1 LRNITDTLRRG
12 LDNMLANWPLIAIRI
27 AESFLFILIVIGSV
41 VAAIIPIA
49 VAAGLSSFDSIT
61 NANNPGD
68 AIAALLIEHWGLILY
83 ILAIITILLVVLVA
97 IHSFVEAGNA
107 RIFVDAEHKAPK
119 TMPVQREAYRVFS
132 MDRWINGG
140 RMSWWAVFWI
150 YNAAWSVACL
160 ILLVPLLLTIVA
172 MLLTQENSARVAF
185 GCGGIAVAIIIAIPI
200 TVIVAIWTQKAI
212 AVCVARASPAGTAL
226 KEAWKGILADFG
238 RHFAVAFIL
247 FVISFGGA
255 MAISMFTMPM
265 SFLQG
270 AAGHGSPFIG
280 LAFAPARILTSF
292 LQSIFSSAVGLW
304 FLASF
309 VGLTEE
315 R

>member
-1 LRNITDTLRRG
+1 
-12 LDNMLANWPLIAIRI
+12 MLANWPLIAIRI

-49 VAAGLSSFDSIT
+49 VAAGLSSFGSIT

-68 AIAALLIEHWGLILY
+68 AIAALLIEHWALILY

-119 TMPVQREAYRVFS
+119 TMPVPREAYRVFS
-132 MDRWINGG
+132 MDRWISGG

-172 MLLTQENSARVAF
+172 MFLAQENSARVAF
-185 GCGGIAVAIIIAIPI
+185 GCGGIAIAIIIAIPI
-200 TVIVAIWTQKAI
+200 SVVVAIWTQKAI
-212 AVCVARASPAGTAL
+212 ALCVARAATAGAAL
-226 KEAWKGILADFG
+226 KQAWSAMLADFG

-247 FVISFGGA
+247 FVIGFGGA

-265 SFLQG
+265 SLLQQTSH
-270 AAGHGSPFIG
+270 ASAFVS
-280 LAFAPARILTSF
+280 LAFAPARIFSSF
-292 LQSIFSSAVGLW
+292 LQSIFSAAVGLW

>member
-1 LRNITDTLRRG
+1 
-12 LDNMLANWPLIAIRI
+12 MLANWQLIAIRI
-27 AESFLFILIVIGSV
+27 AESFLFVLIVIGSV

-49 VAAGLSSFDSIT
+49 VAAGFSNFDSIR
-61 NANNPGD
+61 NADNPGD
-68 AIAALLIEHWGLILY
+68 VLAALLIGHWLLIVY
-83 ILAIITILLVVLVA
+83 ILAIITLLFAVLIA

-107 RIFVDAEHKAPK
+107 RVFVDAEHKAPQ
-119 TMPVQREAYRVFS
+119 TMPVPRDTFRTFT
-132 MDRWINGG
+132 MDRWISGG
-140 RMSWWAVFWI
+140 RMSWWGVFWI
-150 YNAAWSVACL
+150 YNVAWSVAGL
-160 ILLVPLLLTIVA
+160 ILLIPLALTMVA
-172 MLLTQENSARVAF
+172 MLLAQENGARIAF
-185 GCGGIAVAIIIAIPI
+185 GCGGLAIVFITGIP
-200 TVIVAIWTQKAI
+200 VFVVVAIWTQKAI
-212 AVCVARASPAGTAL
+212 AVCVARAATAGTSL
-226 KEAWKGILADFG
+226 KQAWSGIRADFG

-247 FVISFGGA
+247 FVITFGGS

-270 AAGHGSPFIG
+270 AAGHGSPMIG
-280 LAFAPARILTSF
+280 LAFAPARIITSF